1 MPLQGGSSAVYWE
14 QAGLEGEEE
23 ELAGGSH
30 VHPALSRKRK
40 GEHAGGGS
48 VVPADPTA
56 STSTSG
62 TFRAPSTKSAWGRSA
77 AASINKDAPEMD
89 NADDNEDEEEFT
101 FNPDQEL
108 QDYQADGHA
117 YEAAGQ
123 YERIEFG
130 E

>member
-1 MPLQGGSSAVYWE
+1 MYWE
-14 QAGLEGEEE
+14 QAGLDADGEEE
-23 ELAGGSH
+23 QQAASH
-30 VHPALSRKRK
+30 VSRKRK
-40 GEHAGGGS
+40 GEHAGGDGA
-48 VVPADPTA
+48 PAHPAA
-56 STSTSG
+56 STSAYHA
-62 TFRAPSTKSAWGRSA
+62 FRAPSTKSARGPVSA
-77 AASINKDAPEMD
+77 PAPINKDVPED
-89 NADDNEDEEEFT
+89 DDNGDDDDDEEFT

>member
-1 MPLQGGSSAVYWE
+1 MYWE
-14 QAGLEGEEE
+14 QAGLDEEKE
-23 ELAGGSH
+23 KEQSSSGGHDSH
-30 VHPALSRKRK
+30 AHPAPSRKRK
-40 GEHAGGGS
+40 GNHVAGDRAA
-48 VVPADPTA
+48 VYPTA
-56 STSTSG
+56 STSASDG
-62 TFRAPSTKSAWGRSA
+62 FRAPGTKSAWARDMA
-77 AASINKDAPEMD
+77 APINKELPE
-89 NADDNEDEEEFT
+89 DDEDEEEFT